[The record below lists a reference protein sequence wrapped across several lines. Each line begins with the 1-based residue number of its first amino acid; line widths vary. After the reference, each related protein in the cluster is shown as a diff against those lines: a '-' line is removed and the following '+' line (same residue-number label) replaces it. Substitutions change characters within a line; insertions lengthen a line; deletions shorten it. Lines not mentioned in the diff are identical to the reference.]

1 MHSNKV
7 MKQLLLDIK
16 PAAPPTLLNFIE
28 GQNAEALASLNAVL
42 AQQAPSNF
50 IYLWGETGSGKSH
63 LLQACKALNLTN
75 QNSADQSFVDQDL
88 VSHNFIVMD
97 DVHLL
102 DNDAQIE
109 LFNTYNQLKENG
121 GTLIAA
127 GLHAPT
133 QMHLRG
139 DLATRLAWGLVYQL
153 QPLNDAEKAL
163 ALQNH
168 AAERGIRLPSEVVEY
183 CLRYLR
189 RDLSTLMATL
199 DALDEW
205 SLTTKKPVTVPMLR
219 HLLQLNLEI

>member
-1 MHSNKV
+1 

-16 PAAPPTLLNFIE
+16 PASPPTLLNFIA
-28 GQNAEALASLNAVL
+28 GSNAEAVASLNAAANNS
-42 AQQAPSNF
+42 AQSKF

-63 LLQACKALNLTN
+63 LLSACETIGMR
-75 QNSADQSFVDQDL
+75 V
-88 VSHNFIVMD
+88 VD

-102 DNDAQIE
+102 NNDAQID
-109 LFNTYNQLKENG
+109 LFNTYNQLKESG
-121 GTLIAA
+121 GTLITA

-133 QMHLRG
+133 QMGLRD

-168 AAERGIRLPSEVVEY
+168 AAERGIRLPTEVVDY

-219 HLLQLNLEI
+219 QLLQLNLEI

>member
-1 MHSNKV
+1 MHSNKA

-42 AQQAPSNF
+42 NQQAQSNF

-75 QNSADQSFVDQDL
+75 QNQADQNLIS
-88 VSHNFIVMD
+88 SNFIVMD

-102 DNDAQIE
+102 DNDAQIG
-109 LFNTYNQLKENG
+109 LFNTYNQLKEND

>member
-1 MHSNKV
+1 

-16 PAAPPTLLNFIE
+16 PAAPPTLLNFIA
-28 GQNAEALASLNAVL
+28 GRNDEALASLNAVANNT
-42 AQQAPSNF
+42 AQSKF

-63 LLQACKALNLTN
+63 LLSACEAIGMRV
-75 QNSADQSFVDQDL
+75 VD
-88 VSHNFIVMD
+88 N
-97 DVHLL
+97 VHLL
-102 DNDAQIE
+102 NNDAQID
-109 LFNTYNQLKENG
+109 LFNTYNQLKESG
-121 GTLIAA
+121 GALITA

-133 QMHLRG
+133 QMGLRD

-153 QPLNDAEKAL
+153 HPLNDAEKAL

-168 AAERGIRLPSEVVEY
+168 AAERGIRLPTEVVDY

-205 SLTTKKPVTVPMLR
+205 SLTTKKPVTVPLLR
-219 HLLQLNLEI
+219 QLLQLNLEA

>member
-1 MHSNKV
+1 

-16 PAAPPTLLNFIE
+16 PAAPPTLLNFMA
-28 GQNAEALASLNAVL
+28 GRNAEALASLNTAITNT
-42 AQQAPSNF
+42 AQSKF
-50 IYLWGETGSGKSH
+50 IYLWGESGSGKSH
-63 LLQACKALNLTN
+63 LLSACEAIGMKV
-75 QNSADQSFVDQDL
+75 VD
-88 VSHNFIVMD
+88 N
-97 DVHLL
+97 VHLL
-102 DNDAQIE
+102 NNEAQID

-121 GTLIAA
+121 DILITA

-133 QMHLRG
+133 QMGLRD

-153 QPLNDAEKAL
+153 EPLNDAEKAL

-168 AAERGIRLPSEVVEY
+168 AAERGIRLPTEVVYY

-205 SLTTKKPVTVPMLR
+205 SLTTKKPVTVPLLR
-219 HLLQLNLEI
+219 QLLQLNLEV

>member
-1 MHSNKV
+1 

-16 PAAPPTLLNFIE
+16 PASPPTLRNFIT
-28 GQNAEALASLNAVL
+28 GRNAETLASLTAAINHT
-42 AQQAPSNF
+42 AQSNF
-50 IYLWGETGSGKSH
+50 IYLWGEAGSGKSH
-63 LLQACKALNLTN
+63 LLQACNTQNLT
-75 QNSADQSFVDQDL
+75 V
-88 VSHNFIVMD
+88 VD

-102 DNDAQIE
+102 DNAAQIA
-109 LFNTYNQLKENG
+109 LFNHYNQLKENN
-121 GTLIAA
+121 GTLITS

-133 QMHLRG
+133 QIGLRD

-153 QPLNDAEKAL
+153 HPLNDAEKSL

-168 AAERGIRLPSEVVEY
+168 AKERGIRLPNEVVDY

-219 HLLQLNLEI
+219 QLLQLNLEI

>member
-1 MHSNKV
+1 

-16 PAAPPTLLNFIE
+16 PAAPATLLNFMA
-28 GQNAEALASLNAVL
+28 GRNDEALASLNAVATNT
-42 AQQAPSNF
+42 AQSTF
-50 IYLWGETGSGKSH
+50 IYLWGEAGSGKSH
-63 LLQACKALNLTN
+63 LLSACE
-75 QNSADQSFVDQDL
+75 SIGMRVVD
-88 VSHNFIVMD
+88 N
-97 DVHLL
+97 VHLL
-102 DNDAQIE
+102 NNEAQID
-109 LFNTYNQLKENG
+109 LFNTYNQLKESG
-121 GTLIAA
+121 GTLITS

-133 QMHLRG
+133 QMGLRD

-153 QPLNDAEKAL
+153 HPLNDAEKAL

-168 AAERGIRLPSEVVEY
+168 AAERGIRLPTEVVDY

-219 HLLQLNLEI
+219 QLLQLNLEV